1 VRTYRTVFGRRAG
14 PPRRAKAG
22 YGVILHVECGELN
35 NYLEVALGRT
45 SPEAA
50 TTGLNGST

>member
-1 VRTYRTVFGRRAG
+1 MRTYRTVFGRRAG

-45 SPEAA
+45 GPEAA